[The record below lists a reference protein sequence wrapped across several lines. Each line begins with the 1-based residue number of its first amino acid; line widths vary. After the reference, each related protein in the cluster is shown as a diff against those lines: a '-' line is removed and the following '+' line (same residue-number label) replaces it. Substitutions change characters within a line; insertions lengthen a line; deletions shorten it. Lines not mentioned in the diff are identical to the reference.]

1 MNKLTPD
8 EVLQRIRWNEKAI
21 ECMNFLCVEQSCSP
35 EEINIDIISMLSDYG
50 LIDVVSDRCD
60 LIITPSLGIERPKMC
75 IQRSR
80 QQHPFAPILPGIIA
94 KRLYRCVLTD
104 LGHDVCSVLLDTD
117 Y

>member
-35 EEINIDIISMLSDYG
+35 EEISIDIISMLSDYG
-50 LIDVVSDRCD
+50 LIRFV
-60 LIITPSLGIERPKMC
+60 
-75 IQRSR
+75 RS
-80 QQHPFAPILPGIIA
+80 PIAPLAPILPGIIA

-117 Y
+117 C